1 MTTNTN
7 IRELV
12 LDILIEVNEKDQY
25 SHLVIRSVLDKYQY
39 LDKKERAFLT
49 RLAEGTIEHQIEM
62 DYMIDSF
69 SKVKVRKMKPLIR
82 NLLRMSVYQLR
93 YMDAIPDSAVC
104 NEAVKL
110 AKKRGF
116 RQLSGFVNGVLRSI
130 VREGD
135 KLLYPDAA
143 IEPKRYLEVKYS
155 VPGWIIN
162 RWMKAYGYEQTE
174 TILSH
179 FYQESPLTIRT
190 NRTKCT
196 PEELRTKLINEQV
209 TVEKIGEI
217 PAESGEFKDALDRLW
232 GYAYTISDFDHLQ
245 SLQTFQ
251 DGDFYVQDLSSMLVA
266 EMAAPKKGDYVID
279 VCAAPGGKSSHIA
292 ELMDGTGMVE
302 ARDLTEYKTNL
313 IEENIRRH
321 GLLNMKAVC
330 MDATVF
336 DRDSVGKADILIC
349 DLPCSGLGVM
359 GKKTD
364 IRYKMT
370 EEKEKELVQLQ
381 RQILKTVI
389 PYVKENGTVI
399 YSTCTID
406 RAENEENAAWIE
418 REFPE
423 LSLVAMKQMLP
434 GEAGNDGFFISKFV
448 RRKHE

>member
-209 TVEKIGEI
+209 IVEKIGEI

-232 GYAYTISDFDHLQ
+232 DYAYTISDFDHLQ

-321 GLLNMKAVC
+321 GLSNMKAVC

-336 DRDSVGKADILIC
+336 DRDSVGKADILVC

-423 LSLVAMKQMLP
+423 LSLVAMKQMFP

>member
-1 MTTNTN
+1 
-7 IRELV
+7 
-12 LDILIEVNEKDQY
+12 
-25 SHLVIRSVLDKYQY
+25 
-39 LDKKERAFLT
+39 
-49 RLAEGTIEHQIEM
+49 
-62 DYMIDSF
+62 
-69 SKVKVRKMKPLIR
+69 
-82 NLLRMSVYQLR
+82 
-93 YMDAIPDSAVC
+93 
-104 NEAVKL
+104 
-110 AKKRGF
+110 
-116 RQLSGFVNGVLRSI
+116 
-130 VREGD
+130 
-135 KLLYPDAA
+135 
-143 IEPKRYLEVKYS
+143 
-155 VPGWIIN
+155 
-162 RWMKAYGYEQTE
+162 
-174 TILSH
+174 
-179 FYQESPLTIRT
+179 
-190 NRTKCT
+190 
-196 PEELRTKLINEQV
+196 
-209 TVEKIGEI
+209 
-217 PAESGEFKDALDRLW
+217 
-232 GYAYTISDFDHLQ
+232 
-245 SLQTFQ
+245 
-251 DGDFYVQDLSSMLVA
+251 MLVA
-266 EMAAPKKGDYVID
+266 EMSAPKKGDYVID

-302 ARDLTEYKTNL
+302 ARDLTEYKTDL

-321 GLLNMKAVC
+321 GLSNMKAVC

-336 DRDSVGKADILIC
+336 DRDSVEKADILVC

-370 EEKEKELVQLQ
+370 EAKEKELVQLQ

>member
-143 IEPKRYLEVKYS
+143 MEPMRYLEVKYS

-232 GYAYTISDFDHLQ
+232 DYAYTISDFDHLQ

-321 GLLNMKAVC
+321 GLSNMKAVC

-336 DRDSVGKADILIC
+336 DRDSVGKADILVC

-389 PYVKENGTVI
+389 SYVKENGTVI

-406 RAENEENAAWIE
+406 RTENEENAAWIE

-423 LSLVAMKQMLP
+423 LSLVAMKQMFP